1 MARKYHDQLQNAR
14 VVGDQNQETEI
25 PKKIEKEH
33 VTDRA
38 QKQESA
44 DRNREKDRQKRQNGR
59 NRETEDIILQLREN
73 DQSQDSDLRH
83 VREND
88 ARHLEIVE
96 QNRGRILKLPASRKR
111 NQGGEVQVAK
121 EE

>member
-73 DQSQDSDLRH
+73 DQSQDSGFSTKTPP
-83 VREND
+83 N
-88 ARHLEIVE
+88 I
-96 QNRGRILKLPASRKR
+96 IK
-111 NQGGEVQVAK
+111 
-121 EE
+121 